1 MIGIRNI
8 EQERLKFGAWVNVV
22 ETEQN
27 KNKTKNKIKT
37 EKRNNINQLYLYCE
51 QKHRQIKLKRKI
63 NQEEAILAFHKTRGR
78 DDAMNKGPFHTFLQH
93 DIGQ

>member
-1 MIGIRNI
+1 M
-8 EQERLKFGAWVNVV
+8 
-22 ETEQN
+22 
-27 KNKTKNKIKT
+27 
-37 EKRNNINQLYLYCE
+37 YLYCE